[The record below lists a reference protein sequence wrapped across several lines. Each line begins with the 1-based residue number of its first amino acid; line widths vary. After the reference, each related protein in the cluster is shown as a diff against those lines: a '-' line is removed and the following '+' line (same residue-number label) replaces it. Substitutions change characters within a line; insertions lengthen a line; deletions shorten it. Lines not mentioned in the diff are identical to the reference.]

1 MAAAADDP
9 AAIAAALGLGEES
22 EEESID
28 EEDPPL
34 DEEAIAEL
42 RTAFRNS
49 LVRVFGYTEVSA
61 TVIQDKLGLN
71 EPVNLVL
78 TWDSDS
84 ALESACNN
92 LIRGANHY
100 AVDDE
105 VPVFRFSMSQDLILY
120 REWVRLR
127 LSRGLS
133 AEAEYFMRKEQTFMF
148 NWQRALRDIKESI
161 RLSAKSESDV
171 LKFDARDWTKWFKS
185 ADNFF
190 RRTLGVRGVTLDW
203 IYREEA
209 YPKPGLKYPSIVA
222 ELKATILLEG
232 EHFDEDSA
240 AVYDVIAVST
250 LGTSGYS
257 YVKKFEESRNGRLV
271 MLALKSQ
278 FGGEAYDLARSNAA
292 NEVIRSATFSG
303 PTRKYTYDQHV
314 AKFEDAY
321 NELALLGEPVTEASK
336 VRLFCK
342 SLKEK
347 FMKASAIDTQ
357 MSKET
362 ASSFALATAH
372 LKSVRDLHVADGAD
386 KEERQV
392 SELGKRK
399 GGGGGP
405 KDKRKKKGGGA
416 GGGLQL
422 HGYSDKEWFDLP
434 EATKAKVKAGR
445 AAEKAAKRAAS
456 AASSAK
462 TDDAEK
468 DKDTDKG
475 GVKFGKGAHA

>member
-1 MAAAADDP
+1 MAAAADDA
-9 AAIAAALGLGEES
+9 AAIAAALGLGGES
-22 EEESID
+22 EEESVD
-28 EEDPPL
+28 EEDPPI

-42 RTAFRNS
+42 RTEFRNS

-71 EPVNLVL
+71 ELVNLVL
-78 TWDSDS
+78 IWDSNS

-92 LIRGANHY
+92 LIQGANHY

-120 REWVRLR
+120 QEWVRLR
-127 LSRGLS
+127 LSRGLG
-133 AEAEYFMRKEQTFMF
+133 AEAEYFMRRQQSFMY
-148 NWQRALRDIKESI
+148 NWQRALKDIKESI

-171 LKFDARDWTKWFKS
+171 LKFEAKDWTKWFKS

-190 RRTLGVRGVTLDW
+190 RRMLGVRGVTLDW

-209 YPKPGLKYPSIVA
+209 YPKPGVKYPSIVA
-222 ELKATILLEG
+222 ELKAMLLLEG
-232 EHFDEDSA
+232 DHFDEDSQ

-257 YVKKFEESRNGRLV
+257 YIKKFEELRNGRLV

-292 NEVIRSATFSG
+292 NEVIRSAMFTG
-303 PTRKYTYDQHV
+303 PTRKYTYDQHM
-314 AKFEDAY
+314 AKFEEAY
-321 NELALLGEPVTEASK
+321 NELALLGEPVTEVSK
-336 VRLFCK
+336 VHLFCK

-357 MSKET
+357 MSKVM
-362 ASSFALATAH
+362 ASSFSLAMAH

-386 KEERQV
+386 KDERQV
-392 SELGKRK
+392 AELGKRK
-399 GGGGGP
+399 GGRRRSQGQAQEEGRWRRRRRRRP
-405 KDKRKKKGGGA
+405 PTSR
-416 GGGLQL
+416 LQQQ
-422 HGYSDKEWFDLP
+422 
-434 EATKAKVKAGR
+434 
-445 AAEKAAKRAAS
+445 
-456 AASSAK
+456 
-462 TDDAEK
+462 
-468 DKDTDKG
+468 
-475 GVKFGKGAHA
+475 GVVRPPRGH